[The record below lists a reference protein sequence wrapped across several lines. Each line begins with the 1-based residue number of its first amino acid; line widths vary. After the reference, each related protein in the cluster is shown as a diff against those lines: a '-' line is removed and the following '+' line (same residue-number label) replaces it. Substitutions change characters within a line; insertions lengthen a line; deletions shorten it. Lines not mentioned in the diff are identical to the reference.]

1 MATNVDTKTAKT
13 LSASLQKAQVTARKT
28 YSAAVAAAKLAR
40 DEALATAYA
49 EFTKGLEL
57 AQSGEYTE
65 AAESGQSEGT
75 GTEGADRA
83 RTRAPGRETEG
94 TSPAPITGR
103 RRNAA

>member
-1 MATNVDTKTAKT
+1 MATTNVDTKTAKT
-13 LSASLQKAQVTARKT
+13 LSASLQKAQVTARKE

-65 AAESGQSEGT
+65 PGEGGQSEGT
-75 GTEGADRA
+75 STED
-83 RTRAPGRETEG
+83 EG
-94 TSPAPITGR
+94 TGDDEAEAGAKDSGTRSR
-103 RRNAA
+103 RVRAA